1 MLYQK
6 NFSWSFMLSLLVVL
20 SCALFACD
28 GSNTNDPETDP
39 DAAIIEPDAA
49 TPLDDA
55 SAGDAGPELILG
67 VPGAESTDEQCLN
80 GIDDDES
87 GYLDCDDFWC
97 SGTATVQ
104 VCSSLENTDELC
116 SDGVDNAEKP
126 TGKRYSDGL
135 ADCLDPDCYKN
146 PRVTVC
152 AHTKALRWES
162 IESCAAE
169 TDSDEDGLNG
179 CLDPDCWVAGTN
191 CALNGKTR
199 VLFDN
204 AHRQR
209 AGNGDWVVDISGR
222 LPWPSIPESETDW
235 SGALSSMGKSL
246 FDSGYYT
253 IETLPPHEA
262 LSFGTGHSQD
272 LMNYGVLVIPEPSVH
287 FSADEARAV
296 LAFVESGGGILII
309 ADHAESDRDG
319 NGWDSV
325 QSLND
330 LFKRAGQAEGGIEGT
345 LEQNPFGFSVS
356 EVGYNAS
363 KDIDRANGSRATTL
377 DEGAAT
383 HPVLSGR
390 HGTVRAAGM
399 YVGGL
404 FTIHDT
410 GKARALIHALPLGS
424 AGYESGSPYVV
435 VSEVGQGRV
444 VAIGDSAMLNDG
456 TDSHGRRDANAD
468 AWNATDAQNAA
479 LVLNAIDWLAKKEGI
494 GESDNATQ

>member
-1 MLYQK
+1 M
-6 NFSWSFMLSLLVVL
+6 
-20 SCALFACD
+20 
-28 GSNTNDPETDP
+28 
-39 DAAIIEPDAA
+39 
-49 TPLDDA
+49 
-55 SAGDAGPELILG
+55 
-67 VPGAESTDEQCLN
+67 
-80 GIDDDES
+80 
-87 GYLDCDDFWC
+87 
-97 SGTATVQ
+97 
-104 VCSSLENTDELC
+104 
-116 SDGVDNAEKP
+116 
-126 TGKRYSDGL
+126 
-135 ADCLDPDCYKN
+135 
-146 PRVTVC
+146 
-152 AHTKALRWES
+152 
-162 IESCAAE
+162 
-169 TDSDEDGLNG
+169 
-179 CLDPDCWVAGTN
+179 
-191 CALNGKTR
+191 
-199 VLFDN
+199 
-204 AHRQR
+204 
-209 AGNGDWVVDISGR
+209 
-222 LPWPSIPESETDW
+222 
-235 SGALSSMGKSL
+235 
-246 FDSGYYT
+246 
-253 IETLPPHEA
+253 
-262 LSFGTGHSQD
+262 
-272 LMNYGVLVIPEPSVH
+272 
-287 FSADEARAV
+287 
-296 LAFVESGGGILII
+296 
-309 ADHAESDRDG
+309 
-319 NGWDSV
+319 
-325 QSLND
+325 ND